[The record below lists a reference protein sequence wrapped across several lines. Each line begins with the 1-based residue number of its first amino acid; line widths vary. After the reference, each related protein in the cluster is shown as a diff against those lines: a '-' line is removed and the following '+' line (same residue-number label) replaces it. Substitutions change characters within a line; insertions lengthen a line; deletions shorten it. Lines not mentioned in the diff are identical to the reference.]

1 MERPT
6 PARLV
11 KRLSTACLDG
21 VCEPRDVAGHAHTE
35 EIPHDT
41 APIIAIALGASLLL
55 SGGTARAD
63 VYDYAIDRFEADGN
77 IQGPKDGVADVVEE
91 FDDGVPGPLF
101 GPVAGSSDES
111 GGALHLHSPGVFI
124 AIPGVTPTAFETSA
138 VTSGP
143 APFLQLGSG
152 DMVLRIALPEQ
163 AIAGNDGVN
172 LLLTSV
178 TDAIYYT
185 GISIV
190 NYNSALAERSDPPLT
205 PGVSILSHREEIN
218 YATGNEQLV
227 LEHAP
232 IDLAAVTWPLILE
245 LRYDDTAE
253 TVTAAYSLDGGA
265 TFATP
270 FTALPL
276 EADASGATVYL
287 AAVANE
293 GECLAGVAIQKATL
307 SRLEQPRRG
316 GLRMRTTF
324 GGNQRGYEPMR
335 VVITDEGAGGA
346 ALLDVNLPD
355 TLIATPQCDPRDG
368 WSGGHGYHYRN
379 YSNALPPDCLPGSAE
394 GLESIDFKW
403 TGTNYVKI
411 KMKNASLPAIVGPI
425 QLAVYEIGGPVNEC
439 DGFVGQADCIATP
452 NRAKCSIDY

>member
-1 MERPT
+1 MT
-6 PARLV
+6 PRQI
-11 KRLSTACLDG
+11 T
-21 VCEPRDVAGHAHTE
+21 
-35 EIPHDT
+35 
-41 APIIAIALGASLLL
+41 AIALGASLLL
-55 SGGTARAD
+55 AGGSARAD

-77 IQGPKDGVADVVEE
+77 LHGPKDGTPDVVEE
-91 FDDGVPGPLF
+91 FDDGVAGPLF
-101 GPVAGSSDES
+101 SPIAGSSGES
-111 GGALHLHSPGVFI
+111 GGALHLHSPGILI

-138 VTSGP
+138 VTSGA
-143 APFLQLGSG
+143 APFLQVGSG

-172 LLLTSV
+172 LLLTTV
-178 TDAIYYT
+178 GEGIYYT

-190 NYNSALAERSDPPLT
+190 NYNSALAERSDPPIT

-218 YATGNEQLV
+218 YLTGNQQLV

-232 IDLAAVTWPLILE
+232 IDLGAVTWPLILE
-245 LRYDDTAE
+245 LRYDDAAE
-253 TVTAAYSLDGGA
+253 TVTTAYSLDGGA

-276 EADASGATVYL
+276 ESDDGTASVYL

-293 GECLAGVAIQKATL
+293 GECPAGVAIKKATL
-307 SRLEQPRRG
+307 KRLDQPGRG
-316 GLRMRTTF
+316 ALAMRATF
-324 GGNQRGYEPMR
+324 GGNHRGYEPMR

-346 ALLDVNLPD
+346 TLLDVNLPD
-355 TLIATPQCDPRDG
+355 TLIATPKCDPRDG
-368 WSGGHGYHYRN
+368 WSGGNGYHYRN
-379 YSNALPPDCLPGSAE
+379 YSNALPPDCIPGSAQ

-403 TGTNYVKI
+403 TGINRVKL
-411 KMKNASLPAIVGPI
+411 KMKHASLPAIVGPL
-425 QLAVYEIGGPVNEC
+425 QVGVYGPGGPVNEC